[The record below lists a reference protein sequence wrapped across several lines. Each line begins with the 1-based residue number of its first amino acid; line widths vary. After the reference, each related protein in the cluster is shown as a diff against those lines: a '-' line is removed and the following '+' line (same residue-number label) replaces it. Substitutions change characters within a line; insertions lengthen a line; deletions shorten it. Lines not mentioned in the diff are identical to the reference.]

1 MAMQYDV
8 KSGLAFAGAT
18 TQVFG
23 GPARVKGLVVSYPS
37 AGGTVVVA
45 DGSSANVFYFSAP
58 ATAGST
64 NIVIPGEGI
73 RCNTNV
79 SVTCT
84 ANVVATVF
92 YG

>member
-1 MAMQYDV
+1 MQYDV

-18 TQVFG
+18 TTVFD
-23 GPARVKGLVVSYPS
+23 GPARIKGLVVTYPVT
-37 AGGTVVVA
+37 GGTVVIS
-45 DGSSANVFYFSAP
+45 DGGLSNVFYFSAP
-58 ATAGST
+58 AVVGAT

-73 RCNTNV
+73 RCSANV
-79 SVTCT
+79 QVTCP